1 MQNQNNNN
9 LAEDTSIKFLD
20 RAITD
25 HQGKIKKFKTAYRQQ
40 KGDNP
45 GPGLV
50 FLAGFKADMD
60 GSKAEAL
67 AAWCASEKM
76 DFLRFDYFGHGQ
88 SGGDFIDGTISL
100 WREDVL
106 NIISDLTNGPQIIVG
121 SSFGGWL
128 SLMAACHKPLNIA
141 ALVLIAPA
149 VDMTDRLIESF
160 FNEALL
166 KELHTKGVAYLPSD
180 YDEEGYPVTRDM
192 IVDGR
197 KHLMLEKGIEFKGPV
212 RILHGR
218 LDASVPWSLSLELA
232 GALASQDVETTFVE
246 HGDHRLSE
254 PENIDLLTTT
264 LSRLYDRI

>member
-1 MQNQNNNN
+1 MQNKNNN
-9 LAEDTSIKFLD
+9 LVKDTDIKLLE

-25 HQGKIKKFKTAYRQQ
+25 HQGDIKKFKTAYRQQ

-50 FLAGFKADMD
+50 FLGGFKADMD

-67 AAWCASEKM
+67 AAWCASK
-76 DFLRFDYFGHGQ
+76 DLAFLRFDYFGHGQ
-88 SGGDFIDGTISL
+88 SEGDFIEGSVSL
-100 WREDVL
+100 WREDVFE
-106 NIISDLTNGPQIIVG
+106 IISKLTTGPQIIVG

-128 SLMAACHKPLNIA
+128 SLMAACHKPLDIA
-141 ALVLIAPA
+141 ALVLVAPA
-149 VDMTDRLIESF
+149 VDMTDRLMESF
-160 FNEALL
+160 FNEAML
-166 KELHTKGVAYLPSD
+166 KELHNNGVAYLPSD
-180 YDEEGYPVTRDM
+180 YDDEGYPITKEL
-192 IVDGR
+192 IEDGR

-218 LDASVPWSLSLELA
+218 LDTSVPWSLSLELA

-246 HGDHRLSE
+246 HGDHSLSE

-264 LSRLYDRI
+264 LSRLYDQI